1 MVEFMFEIFEQRAGE
16 VALIWKDRPYTF
28 QYLLHR
34 IDHWREWIVRENIH
48 PGAAVVLGADYS
60 ADAVALLLALISAR
74 TIVIPIGPGSAV
86 KRDEYARIAQA
97 EVVLDLNAE
106 DSLDIRRLVAEASQP
121 LYGQLRESNHPG
133 LVLFSSGSTGKGRA
147 AVHDLGKLLQKYRTP
162 RRNLRTLA
170 FLLLDHIGGID
181 TLFYSLSNGSCLV
194 IVQERAVEAI
204 CQAIQEHRVE
214 VLPVTP
220 TFLQLLILSGVY
232 RHYDLSSLKIIT
244 YGTEVMPEVTLKRS
258 TELFPNVTFLQKY
271 GTTEIGTL
279 RSKSRSS
286 DSPWVRIGGEG
297 YEIRVREGML
307 QVKAES
313 AMLGYIN
320 APSPFTDDGWFI
332 TGDAVEVDG
341 EYLRILGRKSEIIN
355 VGGQKVY
362 PAEVENAIGAMPEV
376 VEARVYG
383 EANAILGQIVCAD
396 VRLAGDDD
404 TVEFTRRLKKH
415 CVSMLESYKVPV
427 KVQIGRS
434 PLHAQRFKKIRQT
447 GTPTLSE

>member
-1 MVEFMFEIFEQRAGE
+1 MLDFMFEIFEQRGGE
-16 VALIWKDRPYTF
+16 AALIWKDRPYTF
-28 QYLLHR
+28 EYLLQR
-34 IDHWREWIVRENIH
+34 IDHWREWIVRENIL
-48 PGAAVVLGADYS
+48 PGTAVVLGADYS
-60 ADAVALLLALISAR
+60 ADSVALLLALIAAR

-86 KRDEYARIAQA
+86 KRDEYAKIAQA
-97 EVVLDLNAE
+97 ELVLDLNAE
-106 DSLDIRRLVAEASQP
+106 DSLDIKRLVADPPHP
-121 LYGQLRESNHPG
+121 LYKQLRESDHPG
-133 LVLFSSGSTGKGRA
+133 LVLFSSGSTGKVKA
-147 AVHDLGKLLQKYRTP
+147 AVHDLSKLLQKYKTR

-181 TLFYSLSNGSCLV
+181 TLLYSLSNGSCLI

-204 CQAIQEHRVE
+204 CQAIQKHRVE
-214 VLPVTP
+214 VLPATP
-220 TFLQLLILSGVY
+220 TFLQLLILSGVH

-258 TELFPNVTFLQKY
+258 TELFPDVRFLQKY

-286 DSPWVRIGGEG
+286 DSPWVKIGGEG
-297 YEIRVREGML
+297 YEVRVREGML
-307 QVKAES
+307 EVKAAS

-341 EYLRILGRKSEIIN
+341 EYLRILGRTSEIIN

-376 VEARVYG
+376 VEALVYG
-383 EANAILGQIVCAD
+383 EANAILGQIVCAE

-404 TVEFTRRLKKH
+404 PVAFTRRLKKH

-427 KVQIGRS
+427 KVRIGRS
-434 PLHAQRFKKIRQT
+434 PLHSPRFKKIREAA
-447 GTPTLSE
+447 TPTPSE